1 MKNLSLIFA
10 GLLISLSGLT
20 QDAIELTPTYGWHF
34 GGKAYYYE
42 GDIKIDDNHSY
53 GVILS
58 LPIDWD
64 VRGELSWSRSDSR
77 AYFRAIRP
85 GYDDAQFDVASNYF
99 LLSGVKSVG
108 SDKFKGFG
116 GASLGAAWLDVKE
129 SGVSDVWRFSFSLQ
143 AGAKLYLT
151 DLLGLR
157 FQGRLLVPLH
167 FQGGGIF
174 CGIGTGGS
182 SCGVSIGSTSAIVQ
196 GDLSVG
202 LIFQL
207 GELY

>member
-1 MKNLSLIFA
+1 MKNLTLSIAVLLFSISNFA
-10 GLLISLSGLT
+10 

-64 VRGELSWSRSDSR
+64 VRGEFSWSRSDSK
-77 AYFRAIRP
+77 AHFRAIRP
-85 GYDDAQFDVASNYF
+85 GLQNRDFDVASNYF
-99 LLSGVKSVG
+99 LLSGIKSVG

-116 GASLGAAWLDVKE
+116 GGALGAAWLDAKE
-129 SGVSDVWRFSFSLQ
+129 PGVSDVWRFSFALQ
-143 AGAKLYLT
+143 AGAKLYLS
-151 DLLGLR
+151 DLIGLR

-182 SCGVSIGSTSAIVQ
+182 NCGVSIGSTSAIVQ